1 MKRFLL
7 ILCSLLNLAI
17 LAQTSVKEAKI
28 GTQIWTA
35 SNLNTAK
42 FRNGELI
49 PQAKTA
55 EEWKK
60 AGEEGK
66 PIWAFYNF
74 SPENGKKYGRIYNWY
89 AVNDKRGLAPKGYGI
104 PTAEDWLKLVDFSGG
119 IMQAG
124 KKLKSATGWKNNG
137 NGVNPN
143 GFNGLPGGFLINNGI
158 FSGLGETGGWWTSTE
173 GEGSGAFVRYLE
185 AEKNT
190 SETYSDFKLTGFSVR
205 CLKK

>member
-1 MKRFLL
+1 MKALFLL
-7 ILCSLLNLAI
+7 MLFFTGIT
-17 LAQTSVKEAKI
+17 TSISQPLKEVKI

-35 SNLNTAK
+35 QNLSVTK
-42 FRNGELI
+42 FANGENI

-55 EEWKK
+55 AEWDS
-60 AGEEGK
+60 AGKLEK
-66 PIWAFYNF
+66 PMWCYYNF
-74 SPENGKKYGRIYNWY
+74 LPENGKKYGILYNWY
-89 AVNDKRGLAPKGYGI
+89 AVNDKRGLAPKGYRI

>member
-1 MKRFLL
+1 
-7 ILCSLLNLAI
+7 
-17 LAQTSVKEAKI
+17 
-28 GTQIWTA
+28 
-35 SNLNTAK
+35 
-42 FRNGELI
+42 
-49 PQAKTA
+49 
-55 EEWKK
+55 
-60 AGEEGK
+60 
-66 PIWAFYNF
+66 
-74 SPENGKKYGRIYNWY
+74 
-89 AVNDKRGLAPKGYGI
+89 
-104 PTAEDWLKLVDFSGG
+104 
-119 IMQAG
+119 MQAG